1 MEDQYYTPPPVP
13 EQRAERMEEI
23 PPLKPNNWL
32 WQSIIVT
39 LFCCVP
45 FGIVGIVYAA
55 KVDVLYFNG
64 RYQDAEVASRSA
76 RTWTLVA
83 LLIGL
88 VALISWISSTTFN
101 NHIIY
106 LNIIFSI
113 NIYTTKIS
121 NINS

>member
-88 VALISWISSTTFN
+88 VALISWIS
-101 NHIIY
+101 
-106 LNIIFSI
+106 IFSSGDMPG
-113 NIYTTKIS
+113 YMEKI
-121 NINS
+121 IDNSASGYNF